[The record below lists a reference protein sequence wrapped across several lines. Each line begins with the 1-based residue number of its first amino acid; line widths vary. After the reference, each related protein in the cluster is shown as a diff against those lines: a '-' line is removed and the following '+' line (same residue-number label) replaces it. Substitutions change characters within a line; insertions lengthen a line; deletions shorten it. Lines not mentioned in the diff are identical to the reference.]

1 MVMELK
7 DMERKKLNQ
16 MLGVE
21 HSIIMAPMF
30 LVSNTKMIIA
40 AIKSGIAACIPALN
54 FRTDKEF
61 RDMIQL
67 VKRECKCGFGV
78 NLIVNK
84 ANINLEQQL
93 KSCIDLKVNF
103 IITSLGNP
111 KVVIDK
117 CKNTDIQVFCDVVDV
132 KKAVKVEYLGADAII
147 AVNSDAG
154 GHSGSM
160 KARQLIPELL
170 NATTIPIIS
179 AGGVG
184 DSLGVNSVLGMGAS
198 GLSIGSPFIAC
209 SESDVSEEY
218 KQACVIYGK
227 SDIVHTT
234 LLSGTP
240 CAVINTPYLRSVG
253 TELNVFWITL
263 SRIKMFKKI
272 VKSILFFIGMKR
284 ARKAAFTH
292 TYKTIWS
299 AGPSIE
305 HTNAIEPIS
314 VIVKRLTSF

>member
-1 MVMELK
+1 
-7 DMERKKLNQ
+7 MERIKLNQ

-61 RDMIQL
+61 RHMIHL
-67 VKRECKCGFGV
+67 VKKECSVGFGV

-84 ANINLEQQL
+84 ANANLEQQL

-103 IITSLGNP
+103 IITSLGSP
-111 KVVIDK
+111 KMVIDK
-117 CKNTDIQVFCDVVDV
+117 CKKAGVLVFCDVVDV
-132 KKAVKVEYLGADAII
+132 KKAVKVEALGADAII
-147 AVNSDAG
+147 AVNRDAG
-154 GHSGSM
+154 GHSGS
-160 KARQLIPELL
+160 KTAGYLLPELL
-170 NATTIPIIS
+170 DATTIPIIS

-184 DSLGVNSVLGMGAS
+184 DPLGVESVLSMGAS

-209 SESDVSEEY
+209 CESDVSKEY
-218 KQACVIYGK
+218 KEACVFYGK
-227 SDIVHTT
+227 DDIVHTT

-240 CAVINTPYLRSVG
+240 CAVINTPYLQSVG

-263 SRIKMFKKI
+263 SRMKMFKKI
-272 VKSILFFIGMKR
+272 VKSILFIIGMKR
-284 ARKAAFTH
+284 ARKAAFSN

-305 HTNAIEPIS
+305 HTNAIEPVSI
-314 VIVKRLTSF
+314 IVKRLTSF